1 MIAQGKTVV
10 RGYYEEVINHRSL
23 AAIDEFVDPDIWDY
37 SVRPGLLPKL
47 ECTIQLAEM
56 YFRAFP
62 DLRVKID
69 DQIVEGDKVVTRW
82 TASGTHHGELSGGIP
97 PTPRL
102 VGSRRVPPTGKQ
114 VTVTGVAIDRI
125 FEGRII

>member
-1 MIAQGKTVV
+1 MTALGKTVV
-10 RGYYEEVINHRSL
+10 QRYFEEVINYRSL

-47 ECTIQLAEM
+47 ECTLQLAEM

-69 DQIVEGDKVVTRW
+69 DQVVEGDKVVTRW
-82 TASGTHHGELSGGIP
+82 TAGGTHYGELSGGIP

-102 VGSRRVPPTGKQ
+102 VGSRRVPP
-114 VTVTGVAIDRI
+114 DR
-125 FEGRII
+125 